1 MTPLII
7 TLCFLGI
14 IYAFGTRVVIV
25 DGNSME
31 PTYKNGSIALS
42 TVAKINEIERYDV
55 IIINSSK
62 YNDTLIKRVIG
73 LPNET
78 LSYQNGKLYV
88 NNNLVDDTY
97 AFGYTGDF
105 YVELKDNE
113 YWCLGD
119 NREHSTDSRALG
131 AFKQDEIVSV
141 IFSLNTKRLWPGESI
156 THHLE
161 PDGS

>member
-25 DGNSME
+25 DGNLME

-42 TVAKINEIERYDV
+42 TVAKINEIERYV

-78 LSYQNGKLYV
+78 LSYQSGKLYI
-88 NNNLVDDTY
+88 NNNLVDDAY

-105 YVELKDNE
+105 YVVLEDNE

-131 AFKQDEIVSV
+131 AFKQNEIVSV
-141 IFSLNTKRLWPGESI
+141 IFNLKSTSLKNYIKIDLN
-156 THHLE
+156 
-161 PDGS
+161 